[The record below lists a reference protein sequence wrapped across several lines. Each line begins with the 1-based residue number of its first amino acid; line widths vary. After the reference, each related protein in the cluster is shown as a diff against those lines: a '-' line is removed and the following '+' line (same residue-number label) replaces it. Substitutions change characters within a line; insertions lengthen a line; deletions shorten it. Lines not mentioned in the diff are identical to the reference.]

1 MQSFK
6 TNILNDQASAECETD
21 VFVEQYIDKH
31 QEQIISL
38 ISNIQQNEFNLP
50 ITPAQQPDLSDISDF
65 YQKGTGNFWI
75 ARHQDQVVGTV
86 ALLDI
91 GNDQAALRKMFV
103 KKEYRGS
110 SQGIAA
116 RLLQQLLAWAREQ
129 RVREIYLGT
138 TPFFLAAHRFYA
150 KNGFIEIDKT
160 DLPAAFPVMSV
171 DTKFF
176 KMALGPN

>member
-1 MQSFK
+1 MPPKGPGIPVDPAPPDGVRIKEYAGKGQ
-6 TNILNDQASAECETD
+6 NQILE
-21 VFVEQYIDKH
+21 
-31 QEQIISL
+31 L

-50 ITPAQQPDLSDISDF
+50 ITPAQQPDLSDIKSF

-110 SQGIAA
+110 SPGIAA
-116 RLLQQLLAWAREQ
+116 RLLQRLLARAREQ
-129 RVREIYLGT
+129 RVQDIYLGT

-150 KNGFIEIDKT
+150 KNGFTEIDKT
-160 DLPAAFPVMSV
+160 DLPPAFPVMSV

>member
-1 MQSFK
+1 
-6 TNILNDQASAECETD
+6 
-21 VFVEQYIDKH
+21 
-31 QEQIISL
+31 
-38 ISNIQQNEFNLP
+38 
-50 ITPAQQPDLSDISDF
+50 
-65 YQKGTGNFWI
+65 
-75 ARHQDQVVGTV
+75 V